1 MKHRR
6 RRYIVNSGF
15 QGRFVLG
22 FVLATLVGSTAS
34 TVLFNFLALKRL
46 EQLQWSVFVT
56 VRSAAEAVEP
66 LFVSIVLFNLLF
78 VSVLLAVAWGWMMRK
93 INGPLNGIVKNLKRV
108 REGDFSSAIFLR
120 RNDEF
125 QDVAAALNE
134 MLGKTRERFRDFT
147 AGYEQISQALA
158 DLEIALAGG
167 APVKEKNERLVDMIG
182 KLRGEIT
189 AEKTVSSERV

>member
-1 MKHRR
+1 M
-6 RRYIVNSGF
+6 
-15 QGRFVLG
+15 G